1 MGSPEKGVAL
11 ARSHTHSGI
20 LADRTVSQIIGV
32 LLTVSLCQAG
42 SRKQRSIY
50 RVDLEEAL
58 MNERESKRERTTAL
72 PKLRSNSVITA
83 VTMRFETRNV
93 SDSFIPKGFV

>member
-32 LLTVSLCQAG
+32 LLTVSLCQVDHRRRNIDRL
-42 SRKQRSIY
+42 SNRKTTD
-50 RVDLEEAL
+50 VGKLL
-58 MNERESKRERTTAL
+58 MNARKKEMS
-72 PKLRSNSVITA
+72 RSGMTIT
-83 VTMRFETRNV
+83 
-93 SDSFIPKGFV
+93 I

>member
-32 LLTVSLCQAG
+32 LLTVSLCQADH
-42 SRKQRSIY
+42 RR
-50 RVDLEEAL
+50 RNVDRLSNRRTTDVGKLL
-58 MNERESKRERTTAL
+58 MNAKEKEMS
-72 PKLRSNSVITA
+72 RSRMTIT
-83 VTMRFETRNV
+83 
-93 SDSFIPKGFV
+93 I

>member
-42 SRKQRSIY
+42 RRKHRSIY
-50 RVDLEEAL
+50 HVDLQKVL
-58 MNERESKRERTTAL
+58 MNERESKGEGCFL
-72 PKLRSNSVITA
+72 LRK
-83 VTMRFETRNV
+83 
-93 SDSFIPKGFV
+93 IPYIGIR

>member
-32 LLTVSLCQAG
+32 LLTVSLCQTNHRRRNE
-42 SRKQRSIY
+42 ST
-50 RVDLEEAL
+50 DLSNKRTTDVGKLL
-58 MNERESKRERTTAL
+58 MNAREKEMSPSRMTI
-72 PKLRSNSVITA
+72 SI
-83 VTMRFETRNV
+83 
-93 SDSFIPKGFV
+93 

>member
-32 LLTVSLCQAG
+32 LLTAHLFVELTIG
-42 SRKQRSIY
+42 GDTPI
-50 RVDLEEAL
+50 DLSGIEARQMSGKVL
-58 MNERESKRERTTAL
+58 MNARER
-72 PKLRSNSVITA
+72 N
-83 VTMRFETRNV
+83 RFAEWL
-93 SDSFIPKGFV
+93 

>member
-42 SRKQRSIY
+42 RRKHRSIY
-50 RVDLEEAL
+50 RVDLEKVL
-58 MNERESKRERTTAL
+58 MNEREGKRERCSPSAEI
-72 PKLRSNSVITA
+72 PQKFGDNMIMPNDIKRFGFIKSNT
-83 VTMRFETRNV
+83 FLYN
-93 SDSFIPKGFV
+93 

>member
-32 LLTVSLCQAG
+32 LLTAHLFVELTIG
-42 SRKQRSIY
+42 GGTPI
-50 RVDLEEAL
+50 DLSGGKARQMSGMVL
-58 MNERESKRERTTAL
+58 MNACEKDRPVEL
-72 PKLRSNSVITA
+72 LRSCGDSIT
-83 VTMRFETRNV
+83 TRMIRHS
-93 SDSFIPKGFV
+93 SDTF